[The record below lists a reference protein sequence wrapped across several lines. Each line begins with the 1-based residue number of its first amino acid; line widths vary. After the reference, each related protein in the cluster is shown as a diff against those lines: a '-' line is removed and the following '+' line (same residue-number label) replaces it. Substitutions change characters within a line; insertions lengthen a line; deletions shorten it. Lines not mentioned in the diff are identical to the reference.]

1 MNYLYDDQAAQRDA
15 HKKPMNR
22 EHQSKGSQII
32 TALIRSAEKVN
43 DTAKVLEL
51 VKAHRSLRSMTLE
64 WKKTRTP
71 YQYAGAWRS
80 QEING
85 VIFKIMKLNKYQELY
100 IVRAEIKGIAF
111 LYGDGPRNSIRN
123 SIGGAKRLAQA
134 IFDRLEGMGL

>member
-1 MNYLYDDQAAQRDA
+1 
-15 HKKPMNR
+15 
-22 EHQSKGSQII
+22 
-32 TALIRSAEKVN
+32 
-43 DTAKVLEL
+43 
-51 VKAHRSLRSMTLE
+51 MTLE

-100 IVRAEIKGIAF
+100 IVRAKTKGIAF
-111 LYGDGPRNSIRN
+111 LYGDGPRN